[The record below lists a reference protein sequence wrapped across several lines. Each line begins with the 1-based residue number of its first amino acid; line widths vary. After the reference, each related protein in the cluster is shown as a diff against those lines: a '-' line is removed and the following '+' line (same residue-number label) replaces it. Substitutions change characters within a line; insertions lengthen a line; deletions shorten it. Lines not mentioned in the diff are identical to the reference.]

1 MQPWIQNVSL
11 TNVHD
16 GYHYDAGANSVL
28 IQIVDPAGITQLG
41 E

>member
-11 TNVHD
+11 TNVRD